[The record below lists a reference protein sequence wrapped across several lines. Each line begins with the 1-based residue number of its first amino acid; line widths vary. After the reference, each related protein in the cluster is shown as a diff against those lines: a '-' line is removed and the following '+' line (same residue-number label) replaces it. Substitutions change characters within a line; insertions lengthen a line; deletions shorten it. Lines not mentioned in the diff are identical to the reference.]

1 MAHSYNGMLLSHK
14 NKNKEVWIQTTNGVD
29 LEDEWVKEAHFRK
42 LYPVISFTWNLLWG
56 LSHLA
61 VFNSLP
67 PHGLNPTRL
76 LCPWDFQSKNTG
88 VGCHF
93 LLQGIFPTQ
102 GSNSHLLHWQAD
114 SLWLRGTW
122 EAPRHFQQ
130 ERVRSR
136 LFLGTWLMGWL
147 ERESCNLLSSSLRGY
162 APLNSLV
169 ASEYTHLSTP
179 LELALHHELGCHHR
193 TEAPGFPKDWALAKC
208 HRHHDPDAGMS
219 FSPKPLLPLHSRCPV
234 SGTRPNSGP
243 SLVHSLPK
251 YLQHPYWISGM
262 ARDPAARLMPTA
274 YSGGHSCD
282 SSCLSSQGQ
291 TEACPVLSVPG
302 FYLLSHLSQYQT
314 LPHASP
320 LSPKS

>member
-1 MAHSYNGMLLSHK
+1 MGCIPPDFSAHEIFKARIL
-14 NKNKEVWIQTTNGVD
+14 
-29 LEDEWVKEAHFRK
+29 EWVAISSSRGSFPPRAQTHISCIGRQI
-42 LYPVISFTWNLLWG
+42 LYDCG
-56 LSHLA
+56 
-61 VFNSLP
+61 
-67 PHGLNPTRL
+67 
-76 LCPWDFQSKNTG
+76 
-88 VGCHF
+88 
-93 LLQGIFPTQ
+93 
-102 GSNSHLLHWQAD
+102 
-114 SLWLRGTW
+114 

-193 TEAPGFPKDWALAKC
+193 TEARGFPKDWALAKC

-219 FSPKPLLPLHSRCPV
+219 LSPKPLLPLHSRCPL
-234 SGTRPNSGP
+234 SGTRPNSGQ

-320 LSPKS
+320 LSQTKS